1 MIVVNL
7 DSVIEAPM
15 STLSLSEIMSS
26 LEWPDN
32 ATCAT
37 QEIDGEILF
46 CSCPVKDVELAR
58 MNADRESGL
67 MPLLGISNQVD
78 SQYTD
83 LDTPEVAYD
92 WRSAVVIKE

>member
-46 CSCPVKDVELAR
+46 WNMLF
-58 MNADRESGL
+58 NAFESL
-67 MPLLGISNQVD
+67 NI
-78 SQYTD
+78 
-83 LDTPEVAYD
+83 
-92 WRSAVVIKE
+92 